1 MVRSAS
7 SRVSNHL
14 AHCLTPSFE
23 TPREARAVPPA
34 TTAKPLRG
42 DKGSYTAT
50 SIATPITISAMP
62 ESSRADS
69 GCLNE

>member
-14 AHCLTPSFE
+14 ARSLTPSFE
-23 TPREARAVPPA
+23 TPREARAAPQDEE
-34 TTAKPLRG
+34 R
-42 DKGSYTAT
+42 YTAT
-50 SIATPITISAMP
+50 NSATPTTISAIP
-62 ESSRADS
+62 ESSRAEI

>member
-14 AHCLTPSFE
+14 AQCLLPSFE
-23 TPREARAVPPA
+23 TPREARAAPQDED
-34 TTAKPLRG
+34 R
-42 DKGSYTAT
+42 YTAT
-50 SIATPITISAMP
+50 SSATPITISAMP

-69 GCLNE
+69 ACLNE